1 MSFIMFV
8 TWVLVGV
15 LAGVL
20 AGSVMK
26 HGGYGLKKDIILG
39 LLGSIGGS
47 GIFWALRVSP
57 EAGMVAVAVIAFVG
71 FVGAACL
78 ILLQR
83 KIWPAIA

>member
-71 FVGAACL
+71 FVGAAFL